1 MTTLEKLEELIYQ
14 GFKETDRKFQEMT
27 AQSAVQSKETDRK
40 FQEIAMQSKETDRKM
55 QETDRELKETDRL
68 QKETAKQMKET
79 DRKLKTLSEEVS
91 GLTKSMGLFAEH
103 SVKPAVPRLFATRGL
118 EITELYSRA
127 SVRRNGGT
135 MEVDVLGVGPQYV
148 IAVEVKHR
156 LRQEYVTDFL
166 EELPRFFNFFPHYRG
181 RILYGAVAGMSI
193 DQEVDR
199 YAYKNGLFVLA
210 QSGENIHLWNDEKFI
225 PHAYSHPA

>member
-1 MTTLEKLEELIYQ
+1 MTTLEKLEELIYK
-14 GFKETDRKFQEMT
+14 GFKETDRKFQE
-27 AQSAVQSKETDRK
+27 TDRK
-40 FQEIAMQSKETDRKM
+40 F

-79 DRKLKTLSEEVS
+79 DRKLKVLSKEVF

-103 SVKPAVPRLFATRGL
+103 TVKPAVPRLMAARGI

-135 MEVDVLGVGPQYV
+135 MEVDVLGVGPQHV
-148 IAVEVKHR
+148 IAVEVKYR

-166 EELPRFFNFFPHYRG
+166 EELPRFFNFFSHYRG
-181 RILYGAVAGMSI
+181 RILYGAVAGLSI

-199 YAYKNGLFVLA
+199 YAYKSGLFGLV
-210 QSGENIHLWNDEKFI
+210 QSGENILLWNDEKFI
-225 PHAYSHPA
+225 PRAYNHPV